1 MLGGDTNLTNAANK
15 WVKRALLEEKRK
27 MGGNKRPLRSLRSN
41 NSGVLYV
48 YLVIIIAI
56 LAVGFFAFIMSTGL
70 GKIQENLNPS
80 LGEDKWSTPQH
91 FEAFNLAA
99 TFVSNLWVLF
109 PAVLLFG
116 LAYWGYVEAQRRHD

>member
-48 YLVIIIAI
+48 YLVIIIA
-56 LAVGFFAFIMSTGL
+56 LFAGGFFAFIMATGI
-70 GKIQENLNPS
+70 GQIQESINPH
-80 LGEDKWSTPQH
+80 LGQDRWSTEQH
-91 FEAFNLAA
+91 YTAFSLAA
-99 TFVSNLWVLF
+99 TFVTNLWVLF
-109 PAVLLFG
+109 PAVIIFG
-116 LAYWGYVEAQRRHD
+116 LAYWGYVEAQRRTD